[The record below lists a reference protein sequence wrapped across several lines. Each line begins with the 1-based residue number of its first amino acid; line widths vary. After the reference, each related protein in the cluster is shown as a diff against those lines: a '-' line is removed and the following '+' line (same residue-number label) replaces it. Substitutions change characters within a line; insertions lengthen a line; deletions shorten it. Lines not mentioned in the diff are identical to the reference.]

1 VPDNKVSLRDIPS
14 IEKLLS
20 SADGK
25 QLAHRCGRLLALE
38 AYRYVT
44 DELRNEITQQS
55 SLVVHSPVSAKT
67 IVTCIHERANIW
79 LNDLLSPSLKPVF
92 NLTGTVLHT
101 NLGRAPMPEEC
112 IEAIANV
119 ARGACNLEYDL
130 DSKGNAGKRGDRDSH
145 IEKWL
150 CRLTGAEAATV
161 VNNNAAAVLLT
172 LNTLASRR
180 SVAVSRGEL
189 VEIGGSFRI
198 PDIMKRAGC
207 KLLEVGTT
215 NRTHIDDYASSIN
228 EGAIGI
234 MRVHTSN
241 YKIEGYSSSVAD
253 KELGELAKKTGTFFI
268 NDLGSGAL
276 IDMAQFGLPR
286 EITVA
291 EAIDDGA
298 QLVTFSGDK
307 LLGGPQCG
315 LIVGSRTLIE
325 RIKRNPMRRALRC
338 DKLTLAALEALLH
351 LYADPLRLKER
362 IPTLRLLTRSEQEI
376 ELAANSVYEAV
387 VKTVNAFATVSI
399 QPCSSQIGS
408 GALPVELLPSRALVL
423 QPLRSTGSALNALS
437 QAFRQLPIPVLGR
450 NHEGALWLDLRCLEN
465 SKEFIDNLKTLLSAC

>member
-1 VPDNKVSLRDIPS
+1 MSLRDIPS
-14 IEKLLS
+14 IDRLLS

-25 QLAHRCGRLLALE
+25 QLALCNGRPLALE
-38 AYRYVT
+38 AYRHVS
-44 DELRNEITQQS
+44 DELRKEVIQNPS
-55 SLVVHSPVSAKT
+55 SVAHSRISDQT
-67 IVTCIHERANIW
+67 TETFIHERAKMW

-119 ARGACNLEYDL
+119 ARGACNLEFDL
-130 DSKGNAGKRGDRDSH
+130 DSKRNARTRGDRDSH
-145 IEKWL
+145 VENWL

-161 VNNNAAAVLLT
+161 VNNNAAAVLLV

-228 EGAIGI
+228 EGAIGV

-276 IDMAQFGLPR
+276 IDMAQFGLPH

-291 EAIDDGA
+291 EAIADGA

-315 LIVGSRTLIE
+315 LIVGSRSLIE

-338 DKLTLAALEALLH
+338 DKLTIAALEALLR
-351 LYADPLRLKER
+351 LYADPQRLKDR
-362 IPTLRLLTRSEQEI
+362 IPTLRLLGRSAQEI
-376 ELAANSVYEAV
+376 ELTANSVYETV
-387 VKTVNAFATVSI
+387 VKTAKAFATVSI
-399 QPCSSQIGS
+399 NPCRSQIGS
-408 GALPVELLPSRALVL
+408 GALPIELLASYALVL
-423 QPLRSTGSALNALS
+423 QPLRSTGSALDILS

-450 NHEGALWLDLRCLEN
+450 KHEGSLWLDLRCLEN
-465 SKEFIDNLKTLLSAC
+465 PREFTDNLQTLFPAC